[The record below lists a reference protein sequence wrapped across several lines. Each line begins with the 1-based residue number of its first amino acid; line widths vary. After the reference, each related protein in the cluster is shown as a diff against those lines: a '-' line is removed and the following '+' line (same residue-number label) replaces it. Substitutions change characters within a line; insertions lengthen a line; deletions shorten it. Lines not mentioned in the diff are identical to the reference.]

1 MLLEDTDFIDQGF
14 EDKLLRRDALAGR
27 NLFDLSLQF
36 RGKVHRK
43 ALGRNT
49 LSLSSLKKLESLEI
63 QENQVL
69 GKTHHHV
76 MLNLPGHEKKYRNSF
91 I

>member
-1 MLLEDTDFIDQGF
+1 MGDGGHFFGSQSICSE
-14 EDKLLRRDALAGR
+14 
-27 NLFDLSLQF
+27 
-36 RGKVHRK
+36 
-43 ALGRNT
+43 
-49 LSLSSLKKLESLEI
+49 LKKLESLEI

>member
-1 MLLEDTDFIDQGF
+1 MKPYSFTFYMGDGGHFFGSQSICSE
-14 EDKLLRRDALAGR
+14 
-27 NLFDLSLQF
+27 
-36 RGKVHRK
+36 
-43 ALGRNT
+43 
-49 LSLSSLKKLESLEI
+49 LKKLESLEI